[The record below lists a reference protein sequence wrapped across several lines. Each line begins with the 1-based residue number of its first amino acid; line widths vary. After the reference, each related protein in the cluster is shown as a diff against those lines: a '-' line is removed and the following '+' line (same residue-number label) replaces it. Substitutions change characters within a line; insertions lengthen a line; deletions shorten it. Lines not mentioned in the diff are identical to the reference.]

1 MIWAAVRALGFG
13 ALNAPKPSAR
23 TAAPIKHG
31 ELARASDSDFV
42 ECVSDNPPEF
52 TISVSILAAELI
64 KLVYIA
70 IRVGPVAFADAVIV
84 QTDIGVLN
92 SGNMTSNGSHGTIL
106 SRKIIRSRAKSAQA
120 NCMLM

>member
-1 MIWAAVRALGFG
+1 LAVE
-13 ALNAPKPSAR
+13 
-23 TAAPIKHG
+23 I
-31 ELARASDSDFV
+31 V
-42 ECVSDNPPEF
+42 
-52 TISVSILAAELI
+52 
-64 KLVYIA
+64 KLVDVA
-70 IRVGPVAFADAVIV
+70 IRIGSVAFTGAVIV